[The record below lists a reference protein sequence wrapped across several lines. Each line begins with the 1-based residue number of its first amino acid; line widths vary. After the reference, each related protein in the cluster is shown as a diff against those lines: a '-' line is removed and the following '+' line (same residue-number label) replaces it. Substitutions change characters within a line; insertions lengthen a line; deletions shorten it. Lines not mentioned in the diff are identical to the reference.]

1 MFSEIIKNFLKF
13 SPLSFFYVK
22 GLKLTRNNLYM
33 IIKFC
38 IVKFQQYIKNEHF
51 MTKQFFFN
59 YVC

>member
-51 MTKQFFFN
+51 MTKQFFF
-59 YVC
+59 